1 MRPQGLTIRN
11 TLTHSLSE
19 VVPLKRGSVGIYTC
33 GPTVYRDAHL
43 GNFRSYL
50 MTDWVRRALEFQEI
64 AVHHVKNITD
74 VGHMRQEMLD
84 RGEDKVIAAALA
96 EGKTPQEIAQH
107 YTEKFLS
114 DERKLNIE
122 PAHVYPRATAHV
134 ADMIAVIERLIE
146 KGTAYEAEG
155 NVYFDVEAFPPY
167 GMLSGNVDE
176 RGLLEGVRVE
186 VDRLKRRQRDFALW
200 KAAEPGRE
208 LKWDSP
214 WGEGFPGWHIE
225 CTAMSIKY
233 LGERFDIHTGGV
245 DNIFPHHEG
254 EIAQSESF
262 VGGPVVNTWLHGQHL
277 LADGVKMAKSARN
290 SFTVS
295 DLEAKSIEPL
305 AFRYLCLTARYGTR
319 LNFTFASLKA
329 AQRALQRLRNRV
341 WEWGL
346 SPNGFESSE
355 ESTTPWEARFVER
368 LNDNLD
374 MPGAL
379 ALTWDLARSDLPGRT
394 KLDILLRFD
403 RVLGLG
409 LGDSPAVSAI
419 PGGVSTEVEKRD
431 RLRKWARQ
439 QVTELQG
446 SGSSETCAARAAT
459 CNAYKEADTLRDAF
473 LARGYAVQDTP
484 EGTRVRPKSEWERHQ
499 ESHPEVSS
507 SSDVPSLLSQPVT
520 VDVTIG
526 IVANGHMEDVERCVM
541 SALRWVEGRHVEVVV
556 VDNGAVDG
564 TGAWLDEFA
573 AVEDRVRV
581 IHADH
586 QLGEAAARNI
596 VLKQGLGRTVLM
608 LDTSVEVTGDLYG
621 PIEGLLDQDGV
632 GVAGPY
638 GLRTGDLHHF
648 HESEAQAMKGDVDA
662 MQSYC
667 FAFRREVVAQVGL
680 MRETFRFYRNLDLDY
695 SFQFRDKGYRIVA
708 DPSLPVAR
716 HTHRAWAELS
726 DEERD
731 ELSRKNFRR
740 FLRRWGDRED
750 LLTAGR
756 ASHGS
761 RGHPHDH
768 QSGAEHGS

>member
-1 MRPQGLTIRN
+1 MRPQGLKIRN
-11 TLTHSLSE
+11 TLTNRVSE
-19 VVPLKRGSVGIYTC
+19 IVPIEPGKVGIYTC

-50 MTDWVRRALEFQEI
+50 MTDWVRRALEFQGI
-64 AVHHVKNITD
+64 SVYHAKNITD

-107 YTEKFLS
+107 YTEKFLR

-134 ADMIAVIERLIE
+134 ADMIAVIERLIQ
-146 KGTAYEAEG
+146 KGVAYEAEG

-167 GMLSGNVDE
+167 GALSGNVDDQA
-176 RGLLEGVRVE
+176 LLEGVRVE
-186 VDRLKRRQRDFALW
+186 ADQLKRRQRDFALW

-233 LGERFDIHTGGV
+233 LGNRFDIHTGGV
-245 DNIFPHHEG
+245 DNVFPHHEG
-254 EIAQSESF
+254 EIAQSDSF
-262 VGGPVVNTWLHGQHL
+262 AGAPVVNTWLHGQHL

-295 DLEAKSIEPL
+295 DLETRHIDPL

-319 LNFTFASLKA
+319 LNFTFPSVKA

-341 WEWGL
+341 WEWRL
-346 SPNGFESSE
+346 SSNGPPASE
-355 ESTTPWEARFVER
+355 ETLRSWNVRFVER

-379 ALTWDLARSDLPGRT
+379 ALTWEMARTDLPGAA
-394 KLDILLRFD
+394 KLEILFRFD
-403 RVLGLG
+403 EVLGLG
-409 LGDSPAVSAI
+409 FERAGNISPIPTEVSA
-419 PGGVSTEVEKRD
+419 EVDKRD
-431 RLRKWARQ
+431 VLRRQ
-439 QVTELQG
+439 
-446 SGSSETCAARAAT
+446 AT
-459 CNAYKEADTLRDAF
+459 LVAYREADALRYSF
-473 LARGYAVQDTP
+473 MTRGYVVQDTP
-484 EGTRVRPKSEWERHQ
+484 TGTRVRPKSSWERHQ
-499 ESHPEVSS
+499 ESSLEVSS
-507 SSDVPSLLSQPVT
+507 SADVPSLLLEPDT

-526 IVANGHMEDVERCVM
+526 IIANGHPEDVKRCVG
-541 SALRWVEGRHVEVVV
+541 SALDRASDLRVELVA
-556 VDNGAVDG
+556 VDNGTEDG
-564 TGAWLDEFA
+564 TGACLDELA
-573 AVEDRVRV
+573 GGDGRVRV
-581 IHADH
+581 VHADH
-586 QLGEAAARNI
+586 QLGEAAARNV
-596 VLKQGLGRTVLM
+596 VLKQALGRTIVM

-621 PIEGLLDQDGV
+621 PVEGLLDQEGV

-648 HESEAQAMKGDVDA
+648 HESEVASSKGEVDA

-667 FAFRREVVAQVGL
+667 FAFRRGALARVGL

-695 SFQFRDKGYRIVA
+695 SFQFKDKGYRIVA
-708 DPSLPVAR
+708 DPSLPVRR
-716 HTHRAWAELS
+716 HTHRAWSEMG
-726 DEERD
+726 ETERD
-731 ELSRKNFRR
+731 DLSRKNFRR
-740 FLRRWGDRED
+740 FLRKWGGRED
-750 LLTAGR
+750 LLTEAGT
-756 ASHGS
+756 SHGAH
-761 RGHPHDH
+761 GHPHDH
-768 QSGAEHGS
+768 HATADHVS

>member
-1 MRPQGLTIRN
+1 MRPQGLKIHN
-11 TLTHSLSE
+11 TLTHEVSE
-19 VVPLKRGSVGIYTC
+19 VVPIEPGRVGMYTC

-50 MTDWVRRALEFQEI
+50 MTDWVRRALEFQG
-64 AVHHVKNITD
+64 VSVYHVKNITD

-107 YTEKFLS
+107 YTEKFLG

-134 ADMIAVIERLIE
+134 VDMIAVTERLIE
-146 KGTAYEAEG
+146 KGMAYEAKG
-155 NVYFDVEAFPPY
+155 NVYFDVEAFPLY
-167 GMLSGNVDE
+167 GTLSGNVE
-176 RGLLEGVRVE
+176 EQALLDGVRVE
-186 VDRLKRRQRDFALW
+186 ADRLKRRQRDFALW

-225 CTAMSIKY
+225 CTAMSLKY

-254 EIAQSESF
+254 EIAQSDSF
-262 VGGPVVNTWLHGQHL
+262 TGGPVVNTWLHGQHL
-277 LADGVKMAKSARN
+277 LADGVKMAKSAHN

-295 DLEAKSIEPL
+295 DLEGRHIEPL
-305 AFRYLCLTARYGTR
+305 AFRYLCMTARYGTR

-346 SPNGFESSE
+346 SSNGDEPRE
-355 ESTTPWEARFVER
+355 ETLNVWEARFVER

-379 ALTWDLARSDLPGRT
+379 ALTWELSRSDLPSST
-394 KLDILLRFD
+394 KLEMLLRFD

-409 LGDSPAVSAI
+409 LEGEDTARAVPTEVSAQ
-419 PGGVSTEVEKRD
+419 VEEREV
-431 RLRKWARQ
+431 LRRQ
-439 QVTELQG
+439 GTL
-446 SGSSETCAARAAT
+446 AAYR
-459 CNAYKEADTLRDAF
+459 EADALRDSF
-473 LARGYAVQDTP
+473 MTLGYVVQDAP
-484 EGTRVRPKSEWERHQ
+484 AGTQVRPKSDWERHQ
-499 ESHPEVSS
+499 ESNPEVSS
-507 SSDVPSLLSQPVT
+507 SADVPSLLSEPDAA
-520 VDVTIG
+520 DVTIG
-526 IVANGHMEDVERCVM
+526 VVANGHLDDVRRCVG
-541 SALRWVEGRHVEVVV
+541 SALGRASDRAELLA
-556 VDNGAVDG
+556 VDNGSEDD
-564 TGAWLDEFA
+564 TGAWLDDLA
-573 AVEDRVRV
+573 TGDSRVRV

-586 QLGEAAARNI
+586 QLGEATARNI
-596 VLKQGLGRTVLM
+596 VLKQALGRTVLM
-608 LDTSVEVTGDLYG
+608 LDTSVEITGDLYSR
-621 PIEGLLDQDGV
+621 IDSLLNQEGV

-638 GLRTGDLHHF
+638 GLRTLDLHHF
-648 HESEAQAMKGDVDA
+648 HESEVESAEGQVDA

-667 FAFRREVVAQVGL
+667 FAFRRGALARVGL

-695 SFQFRDKGYRIVA
+695 SFQFRDRGYRIMA
-708 DPSLPVAR
+708 DPGLPVVR
-716 HTHRAWAELS
+716 HVHRAWSEMGEA
-726 DEERD
+726 ERD

-740 FLRRWGDRED
+740 FLRRWGNRED
-750 LLTAGR
+750 LLTSAD
-756 ASHGS
+756 ASH
-761 RGHPHDH
+761 RAHGHPHDH
-768 QSGAEHGS
+768 HGAGDAES